1 MHPTEFLN
9 VRLLKE
15 IAEFINEETEI
26 ETMLSGALRKFL
38 QGTNF
43 ETGWIFFIADNG
55 KQQLIVS
62 ENLPEALAQ
71 NGCSQLKNGGCWC
84 VSKIPRR

>member
-43 ETGWIFFIADNG
+43 ETGWIFFISDNG

-62 ENLPEALAQ
+62 ENLPEALSAKWMQ
-71 NGCSQLKNGGCWC
+71 PIEKWRLLVCIQIS
-84 VSKIPRR
+84 

>member
-26 ETMLSGALRKFL
+26 KTMLSGALRKFL

-43 ETGWIFFIADNG
+43 ETGWIFFILTRG
-55 KQQLIVS
+55 
-62 ENLPEALAQ
+62 
-71 NGCSQLKNGGCWC
+71 
-84 VSKIPRR
+84 SKS